1 MKTKKTN
8 YLRFVTDVKDAILKS
23 RYTAAR
29 MVNRELIALYWRVG
43 KMLSE
48 KTEREKWGAKV
59 VQRIAKDLQKEVP
72 GLRGFSYR
80 NLKNMRQF
88 YSVYRILPIGQMLSA
103 QLSRSATGK
112 IQIHPIGQVPSA
124 QLPIEINQAISG
136 QIGQTAS
143 AQLAVASKKPLAVST
158 LNLEEFANLVLNIGF
173 SNHILILNKC
183 YNWEEIIFYLQQ
195 CHANNW
201 THSLLSHHIEADL
214 FKRKGRMQSN
224 FKTALPEHIR
234 QQAIDAFRDEYLLDF
249 INVNPDD
256 HERVLENEI
265 VSNIRKFVLS
275 LGKGFTFIGNQHH
288 LAVDGEDFFVDLL
301 FYNRPL
307 QAMVAVDLK
316 NGKFK
321 PEHAGKMNFYLSALD
336 AQEKFR
342 HESPSIGIILCREK
356 SGTIVEYAFRD
367 IRTPIGVATFKLSKK
382 VPEGMKKYLPQPE
395 DLKKLMQINTQIRKQ
410 KKTRKKSKK

>member
-1 MKTKKTN
+1 MKKTN
-8 YLRFVTDVKDAILKS
+8 YLRFITEVKDAILKS
-23 RYTAAR
+23 RYSAAR

-59 VQRIAKDLQKEVP
+59 VQRIANDLQKELP
-72 GLRGFSYR
+72 GLKGFSYR

-88 YSVYRILPIGQMLSA
+88 YSVYRILPIGQTLSA
-103 QLSRSATGK
+103 QLSRLATGK
-112 IQIHPIGQVPSA
+112 IPIH
-124 QLPIEINQAISG
+124 

-143 AQLAVASKKPLAVST
+143 AQLSIEISQTASGQIGQSPTAQLTDASKNPLAVST
-158 LNLEEFANLVLNIGF
+158 INLEEFANLVLNTGF

-183 YNWEEIIFYLQQ
+183 YNWEEIIFYMQQ
-195 CHANNW
+195 CHANGW
-201 THSLLSHHIEADL
+201 THSLLAHHIETNL
-214 FKRKGRMQSN
+214 FKRKGAMQSN
-224 FKTALPEHIR
+224 FKTALPEQIR

-265 VSNIRKFVLS
+265 VANIRKFILS

-288 LAVDGEDFFVDLL
+288 LSVDGEDFFVDLL

-342 HESPSIGIILCREK
+342 HESSSIGIILCREK
-356 SGTIVEYAFRD
+356 SGMIVEYAFRD
-367 IRTPIGVATFKLSKK
+367 IRKPIGVATFKLSKK

-395 DLKKLMQINTQIRKQ
+395 DLKKLMQTNTQTVKRKKP
-410 KKTRKKSKK
+410 KKTKK

>member
-1 MKTKKTN
+1 MKKTN
-8 YLRFVTDVKDAILKS
+8 YLSFITDVKDAILKS
-23 RYTAAR
+23 RYSAAR

-48 KTEREKWGAKV
+48 KAEREKWGAKV
-59 VQRIAKDLQKEVP
+59 VQRIANDLQKELP
-72 GLRGFSYR
+72 GLKGFSFS

-88 YSVYRILPIGQMLSA
+88 YEAYRYLPIS
-103 QLSRSATGK
+103 QLIT
-112 IQIHPIGQVPSA
+112 
-124 QLPIEINQAISG
+124 G
-136 QIGQTAS
+136 QIGQTTSGQMPKQIGQLATGQIGQLPTAQLMQTSS
-143 AQLAVASKKPLAVST
+143 AQIDEITFSKLI
-158 LNLEEFANLVLNIGF
+158 LETGF
-173 SNHILILNKC
+173 THHILLLNKC
-183 YNWEEIIFYLQQ
+183 RNWEEIIFYLQQ
-195 CHANNW
+195 CHENNW
-201 THSLLSHHIEADL
+201 TVSLLAHHIESNL
-214 FKRKGRMQSN
+214 FKRKGAMQSN
-224 FKTALPEHIR
+224 FKTALPEQIR

-265 VSNIRKFVLS
+265 VANIRKFILS

-288 LAVDGEDFFVDLL
+288 LSVDGEDFFVDLL

-342 HESPSIGIILCREK
+342 HENSSIGIILCREK
-356 SGTIVEYAFRD
+356 SGMIVEYAFRD
-367 IRTPIGVATFKLSKK
+367 IRKPIGVATFKLSKK

-395 DLKKLMQINTQIRKQ
+395 DLKKLMQTNSQTVK
-410 KKTRKKSKK
+410 RKKPKKIKK